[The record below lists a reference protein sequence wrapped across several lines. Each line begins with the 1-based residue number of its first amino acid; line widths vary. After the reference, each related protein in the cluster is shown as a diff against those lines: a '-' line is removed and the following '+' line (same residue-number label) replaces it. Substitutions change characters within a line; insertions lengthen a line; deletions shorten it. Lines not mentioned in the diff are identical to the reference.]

1 MTDVCVEAYPSLQP
15 SAMHPR
21 LLFEANLSLIERVIA
36 HLCRRNGLTGADAE
50 DFASTAKLSLIDD
63 DFAVLR
69 GYEGRSAL
77 STFLAVVLQRLLSS
91 ERNRSLGRWRPSAEA
106 KRMGTAAV
114 LLETLMGR
122 DRRPLREVLPVVAAA
137 HPSLSGEEIAALAGR
152 LPERAHRPRPVALD
166 DLEAEVV
173 AESGAVEARVVE
185 GDRQR
190 IAVTAARV
198 LRETLAKM
206 PLEERMMVR
215 LRFSAGMNVADVARA
230 LQIPQRPLYRRL
242 EAVLARLRAALL
254 EAGVDAGA
262 AADLIGTPAAD
273 LDLCIADWK
282 SAAPGQSMK
291 EETP

>member
-1 MTDVCVEAYPSLQP
+1 
-15 SAMHPR
+15 MHPR
-21 LLFEANLSLIERVIA
+21 TLFEANLSLIERVIA

-50 DFASTAKLSLIDD
+50 DFASTAKLALLDD

-91 ERNRSLGRWRPSAEA
+91 ERNRNLGRWRPSAEA

-166 DLEAEVV
+166 DLEAEPV
-173 AESGAVEARVVE
+173 AESAAEARVVE

-190 IAVTAARV
+190 VAVTAARV
-198 LRETLAKM
+198 LRETLATM

-230 LQIPQRPLYRRL
+230 LRMPQRPLYRRI
-242 EAVLARLRAALL
+242 ESVLARLRAALL
-254 EAGVDAGA
+254 EAGIDAGA